1 MRIDKKDVFLKGK
14 KDILQYSLSNDN
26 GIEIKILT
34 LGGIITDIIVPDS
47 KGISENIV
55 IGWKDLNDYIDDT
68 SYAGAIIGR
77 NSGRIAD
84 GRIKIGKKIYEITK
98 NQGENTLHGGTE
110 GFNKKIW
117 NDFIEANDKEV
128 SLILEASSKD
138 GEEGFPGNL
147 KVRVVYSLNNENEFS
162 IKSQGISDKD
172 TILNMTN
179 HSYFNLSGD
188 IKRNVL
194 DERLTVKADKIAI
207 IREDSALTG
216 DLINI
221 NGTPFDFNTS
231 KKIGRDIEKLHKQLE
246 LGNGYDHPWVLV
258 GDEGYNIKLE
268 DDISGRVME
277 VYTDRKVVV
286 IYSTNFPVNKKLS
299 SGNIEGKYDGI
310 CFETQNLPI
319 GEDGSFIEDSLIREG
334 EEYSGTTVFKFYCR

>member
-1 MRIDKKDVFLKGK
+1 MRIDKKEIALKDNK
-14 KDILQYSLSNDN
+14 KILQYSLSNDN

-47 KGISENIV
+47 KGIRENIV

-68 SYAGAIIGR
+68 SYAGAIVGR

-84 GRIKIGKKIYEITK
+84 GKIKIGNKLYETTK
-98 NQGENTLHGGTE
+98 NQESNTHHGGNE

-117 NDFIEANDKEV
+117 KDCVEVNDNEAT
-128 SLILEASSKD
+128 LILEASSKD

-147 KVRVVYSLNNENEFS
+147 KLKVVYSLNNENKFS
-162 IKSQGISDKD
+162 IKNQGISDKD

-179 HSYFNLSGD
+179 HSYFNLSGN

-194 DERLTVKADKIAI
+194 DERLTVKSDKIAT

-216 DLINI
+216 DLIDVK
-221 NGTPFDFNTS
+221 GTAFDFNTS
-231 KKIGRDIEKLHKQLE
+231 KKVGEDIGKVHRQLE
-246 LGNGYDHPWVLV
+246 LGNGYDHPWVLRN
-258 GDEGYNIKLE
+258 GDGYNIKLE

-277 VYTDRKVVV
+277 VYTDRKAVV
-286 IYSTNFPVNKKLS
+286 IYSTNFTVDKKLAN
-299 SGNIEGKYDGI
+299 GNIEGKYDGI

-319 GEDGSFIEDSLIREG
+319 GEGCKFIEDSLVREG
-334 EEYSGTTVFKFYCR
+334 EEYRASTVFSFYCS